1 MTNDRN
7 HEDGG
12 LRIRTIGRVFPG
24 PCDDAMVIV
33 EHVYEPDGV
42 DACDCGAPTHDPGVV
57 GLLVGHG
64 EDSAAVTLF
73 AEEALELANRL
84 TRAASLVLE
93 SQEDCA
99 DMEREAARLAAEKR
113 AS

>member
-42 DACDCGAPTHDPGVV
+42 DTCHCGAPTHDPGMV
-57 GLLVGHG
+57 GLVVAHG
-64 EDSAAVTLF
+64 EESTGVMLF
-73 AEEALELANRL
+73 AEEALTLANRL
-84 TRAASLVLE
+84 TRAATLVLE
-93 SQEDCA
+93 SMEDTP
-99 DMEREAARLAAEKR
+99 DIEREAARFAHKE